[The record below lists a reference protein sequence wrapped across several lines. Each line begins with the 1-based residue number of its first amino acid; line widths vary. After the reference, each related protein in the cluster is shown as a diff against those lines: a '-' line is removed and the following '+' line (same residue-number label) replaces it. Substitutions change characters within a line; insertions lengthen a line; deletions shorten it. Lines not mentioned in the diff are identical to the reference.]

1 MVGQALAD
9 KTCKNSIIFVLM
21 IYVYGAVCL
30 KYVSGAESFV
40 DGVSFTIWG
49 NSTGLNEFLGF
60 DSYYLGIVIFGALS
74 IWFSFGNIENAKTL

>member
-1 MVGQALAD
+1 
-9 KTCKNSIIFVLM
+9 M